1 MKNLKEKM
9 NNKGF
14 TLMELIIVVAILA
27 ILIALIAPNL
37 VGFLDSAS
45 KTSRDANAKSCYTAA
60 QAWATQLRVEGSKV
74 GGSVVIKNNTTD
86 FSGATGIPAD
96 DAATTD
102 VNENAVAKQALM
114 DDLNTGAFPQ
124 DAEVTIEFTAGKC
137 TKVTYKD
144 GENKPAYYPG
154 SAANK

>member
-1 MKNLKEKM
+1 MKNIKEKM

-60 QAWATQLRVEGSKV
+60 SAWATQLRVDGAKV
-74 GGSVVIKNNTTD
+74 AGTVNIKNNTTT
-86 FSGATGIPAD
+86 FASGFTGLSSTADVATAQ
-96 DAATTD
+96 
-102 VNENAVAKQALM
+102 KQALM

-124 DAEVTIEFTAGKC
+124 DAVVAITFVGGKC
-137 TKVTYKD
+137 TKVTYTD
-144 GENKPAYYPG
+144 GDGTSTYP
-154 SAANK
+154 SAAGNN